1 MFLQIQAILLKQS
14 QRENGWYC
22 KPHRYG
28 KLKRPVYSHTYLHW
42 KLKMDLQLRLH
53 LIRIMVI
60 HVTLSSILLK
70 LIVYGQRVKSLGN
83 DIAYIKNYPPEAR
96 QPEQ

>member
-1 MFLQIQAILLKQS
+1 
-14 QRENGWYC
+14 
-22 KPHRYG
+22 
-28 KLKRPVYSHTYLHW
+28 
-42 KLKMDLQLRLH
+42 MDLQLCLH
-53 LIRIMVI
+53 LIRITVI